1 MISFRPVRRIAC
13 VAAVLL
19 PAPLLAQALDLTV
32 HDVGLAI
39 GDKPRVTGVRI
50 NFRDRN
56 LVEVHGINATVW
68 TPYQPPTG
76 VVNGIA
82 LGLPLTG
89 ARRIDGLAI
98 GALGV
103 GAEESMRGIG
113 IAPLGMGAGGDIAG
127 IMIGGLG
134 AGAGG
139 SVRGLAIGGLGVGSG
154 GATEGIMIG
163 GLGVGSGG
171 RARGMLIGGLGVGG
185 GGSVTGLSVGGLG
198 VGAGGDVTGIA
209 IGGLGAGA
217 GGDVTGI
224 AIGGLGVGAG
234 GTLRGVAI
242 GGGGVG
248 ASRLRGVAVAGLGA
262 GGEDVKGVV
271 IAGAY
276 VEVARDGRLRGGSL
290 SAFNRIR
297 GVQHGLTIG
306 LVNYAAEL
314 HGGQFGL
321 LNVSANGGHR
331 LVLPVF
337 AYRR

>member
-209 IGGLGAGA
+209 IGGLG
-217 GGDVTGI
+217 
-224 AIGGLGVGAG
+224 VGAG